1 MSEFV
6 DDIIETVQTDDQEA
20 SMERVRLH
28 VGRGGKGKRVDK
40 YIVGRFRKWSRTIIQ
55 RMIDE
60 GAITVNDKKSKPSYV
75 LKEGDVV
82 DLTFPAPESADI
94 VPEPIPLNILFEDDH
109 IIALNKPANIVCHPA
124 RPSQTGTIANALAY
138 HSRNLSNMGDPA
150 RPGIVHRLDKNTT
163 GVLITAKTDEAHF
176 RLGWQFEKRTMGK
189 TYLAIVH
196 KVVQLD
202 EDVIDMPL
210 AQHPVIKDKYLV
222 PGTHYYGQVTK
233 QAVTRYRV
241 LERFDGYT
249 LVELLP
255 KTGRTHQ
262 LRVHMSY
269 IGHPCVGDSAYG
281 GKPISEHD
289 ITGTGSTDPFFTR
302 QALHAWRL
310 RFTHPISE
318 EPMQVQAPLPDDFKH
333 LLSMLRKHRHPKPT
347 SWGMQYRQ
355 AGELPVEKV

>member
-6 DDIIETVQTDDQEA
+6 DDIIETVQGDDQEA
-20 SMERVRLH
+20 SLEKVRLH
-28 VGRGGKGKRVDK
+28 VGRGGKGKRIDK
-40 YIVGRFRKWSRTIIQ
+40 YVAGRFRKWSRTIIQ
-55 RMIDE
+55 RMLEE
-60 GAITVNDKKSKPSYV
+60 GAITVNEKKSKASYA
-75 LKEGDVV
+75 LKDGDVV
-82 DLTFPAPESADI
+82 ELVFPAPEATEI
-94 VPEPIPLNILFEDDH
+94 VPEPIPLNILFEDDY
-109 IIALNKPANIVCHPA
+109 IIVLNKQANIICHPA

-138 HSRNLSNMGDPA
+138 HSQSLSDVGDPS

-163 GVLITAKTDEAHF
+163 GVLVTAKCDEAHF
-176 RLGWQFEKRTMGK
+176 RLGWQFERRTLSK

-210 AQHPVIKDKYLV
+210 GQHPIIKDKYLV
-222 PGTHYYGQVTK
+222 PGTHYYNMVTK
-233 QAVTRYRV
+233 SAVTRYRV

-269 IGHPCVGDSAYG
+269 LGYPCVGDSAYG
-281 GKPISEHD
+281 GRPISEFD
-289 ITGTGSTDPFFTR
+289 IAGEGQKEPFFAR

-310 RFTHPISE
+310 KFTHPILE
-318 EPMQVQAPLPDDFKH
+318 EQMQCEAPLADDFKR
-333 LLSMLRKHRHPKPT
+333 LLGLMRKHRNPKLT
-347 SWGMQYRQ
+347 TWGQQYRQ
-355 AGELPVEKV
+355 VGALKDE

>member
-1 MSEFV
+1 MSEFI
-6 DDIIETVQTDDQEA
+6 DDIIETVQADDQEA
-20 SMERVRLH
+20 SLEKVRLH

-40 YIVGRFRKWSRTIIQ
+40 YVVGRFRKWSRTIIQ

-60 GAITVNDKKSKPSYV
+60 GAITVNEKKSKASYA

-82 DLTFPAPESADI
+82 ELVFPAPEATEI
-94 VPEPIPLNILFEDDH
+94 VPEPIPLNILFEDDYV
-109 IIALNKPANIVCHPA
+109 IVLNKPAGIVCHPA
-124 RPSQTGTIANALAY
+124 RPSQTGTLANALAY
-138 HSRNLSNMGDPA
+138 HSQSLSNVGDPA

-163 GVLITAKTDEAHF
+163 GVLITAKCDEAHF
-176 RLGWQFEKRTMGK
+176 RLGWQFERRTIGK

-202 EDVIDMPL
+202 EDVIDVPL

-222 PGTHYYGQVTK
+222 PGTHYYRQVMK
-233 QAVTRYRV
+233 SAVTRYKI

-281 GKPISEHD
+281 GRPTSEDD
-289 ITGTGSTDPFFTR
+289 IAGSGSTDPFFSR

-310 RFTHPISE
+310 RFTHPITE
-318 EPMQVQAPLPDDFKH
+318 QEMQYEAPLPDDFRR
-333 LLSMLRKHRHPKPT
+333 LLSLIRKHRSPKLT
-347 SWGMQYRQ
+347 TWGQQYRQ
-355 AGELPVEKV
+355 AGVLVTE